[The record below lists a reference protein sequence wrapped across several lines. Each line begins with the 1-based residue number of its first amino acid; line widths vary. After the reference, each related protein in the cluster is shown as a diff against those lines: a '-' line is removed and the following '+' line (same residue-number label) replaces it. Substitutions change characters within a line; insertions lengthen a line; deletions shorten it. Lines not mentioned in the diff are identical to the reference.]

1 MVGLAFV
8 YQKSAA
14 PRRPLHNDRIKIAAP
29 CGCRHVVAKIV
40 GCKQSIETEGTAKTR
55 EAIMRTMT
63 VAATMI
69 LLLTAYANSQDLNM
83 LRGLDDKRPLSQEEV
98 AKQKA
103 ADEAYK
109 AAIGKIPAKKPADPW
124 GQVRDAG
131 PSKK

>member
-1 MVGLAFV
+1 
-8 YQKSAA
+8 
-14 PRRPLHNDRIKIAAP
+14 
-29 CGCRHVVAKIV
+29 
-40 GCKQSIETEGTAKTR
+40 
-55 EAIMRTMT
+55 MRTMT

-83 LRGLDDKRPLSQEEV
+83 LGGLGDKRPLSEEEV

-109 AAIGKIPAKKPADPW
+109 AAIGKIPAKKSADPW

-131 PSKK
+131 PSKKQSN

>member
-1 MVGLAFV
+1 
-8 YQKSAA
+8 
-14 PRRPLHNDRIKIAAP
+14 
-29 CGCRHVVAKIV
+29 
-40 GCKQSIETEGTAKTR
+40 
-55 EAIMRTMT
+55 MT

-109 AAIGKIPAKKPADPW
+109 AAIGKILAKKPADPW

>member
-1 MVGLAFV
+1 
-8 YQKSAA
+8 
-14 PRRPLHNDRIKIAAP
+14 
-29 CGCRHVVAKIV
+29 
-40 GCKQSIETEGTAKTR
+40 
-55 EAIMRTMT
+55 MRTMT

-131 PSKK
+131 PAKK

>member
-1 MVGLAFV
+1 
-8 YQKSAA
+8 
-14 PRRPLHNDRIKIAAP
+14 
-29 CGCRHVVAKIV
+29 
-40 GCKQSIETEGTAKTR
+40 
-55 EAIMRTMT
+55 MRTMT

-83 LRGLDDKRPLSQEEV
+83 LHGLDDKRPLSQEEV

-124 GQVRDAG
+124 GQMRDAG